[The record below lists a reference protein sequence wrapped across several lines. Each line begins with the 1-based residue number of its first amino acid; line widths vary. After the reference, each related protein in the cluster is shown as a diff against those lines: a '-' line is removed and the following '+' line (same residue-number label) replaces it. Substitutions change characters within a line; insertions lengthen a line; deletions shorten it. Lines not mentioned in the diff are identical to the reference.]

1 MDFKL
6 ENEITLMEVN
16 NKDKSYGDVT
26 GQIVVYKDDKVFGVI
41 KENNFEMFVRGKV
54 VDDKI
59 YVRNV
64 LNNNY
69 VYNLSDNIIFYNKDN
84 ILYKDKN
91 FDFGLN
97 EVEFDIKKVDKL
109 NRKILDHKDNI
120 DGMKSTTNRVLV
132 LKYICTNI

>member
-6 ENEITLMEVN
+6 EDEITLMEVN

-41 KENNFEMFVRGKV
+41 KTNDFEMFVRGKV

-64 LNNNY
+64 LDNNY
-69 VYNLSDNIIFYNKDN
+69 VYDLSDNIIFYNKDN

-97 EVEFDIKKVDKL
+97 EVEFDIKKVDNL

>member
-6 ENEITLMEVN
+6 EDEITLMEIN
-16 NKDKSYGDVT
+16 NKDKSYRDVT

-64 LNNNY
+64 LDNNY
-69 VYNLSDNIIFYNKDN
+69 VYDLSDNIIFYNKDN

>member
-6 ENEITLMEVN
+6 EDEITLMEVN

-64 LNNNY
+64 LDNNY

>member
-64 LNNNY
+64 LDNNY

>member
-6 ENEITLMEVN
+6 EDEITLMEVN

-41 KENNFEMFVRGKV
+41 KTNDFEMFVRGKV

-97 EVEFDIKKVDKL
+97 EVEFDIKKVDNL

>member
-6 ENEITLMEVN
+6 EDEITLMEVN

-41 KENNFEMFVRGKV
+41 KTNDFEMFVRGKV

-64 LNNNY
+64 LDNNY
-69 VYNLSDNIIFYNKDN
+69 VYDLSDNIIFYNKDN